1 MQEKETLQSEVV
13 RLRNMLLQHGL
24 NPDEGAP
31 SHLGGNGGGG
41 GGGGAAP
48 SSSGSAS
55 GSYAMDSAR
64 SQFSPNIS
72 PQNLDTPS
80 SHNQHGGNG
89 GGYNRAVAAGG
100 LDYDEIALAFV
111 LK

>member
-1 MQEKETLQSEVV
+1 MQEKEALQSEVV
-13 RLRNMLLQHGL
+13 RLRTMLLQHGL

-31 SHLGGNGGGG
+31 SHLRGGNGSGG
-41 GGGGAAP
+41 GGGGAP
-48 SSSGSAS
+48 SSSGSVS

-64 SQFSPNIS
+64 SQFSPSMS
-72 PQNLDTPS
+72 PQNFDTPS
-80 SHNQHGGNG
+80 SHNNHGGG
-89 GGYNRAVAAGG
+89 GGYNRAAAGG